1 MTNQIMRR
9 LEQLEDSM
17 APPDDQP
24 KLEIG
29 LVFVEPVDGLPGGR
43 ITRIVRLSELARKS
57 GGDEQ

>member
-1 MTNQIMRR
+1 MRR